1 MKQLI
6 FDELSLQDIQEIA
19 ICVARGIVAYE
30 WLDVDGITLDPEINR
45 QLENIMGR
53 LINTPVTLMNDATVW
68 SRAIYPL
75 LTLAENNEVMAWSQ
89 VPLSAT
95 YPHVELS
102 GVTDGALAP
111 NFAGE
116 PTLPYFVVVEAK
128 RIVEAKN
135 PCIQL
140 YGQLLAVARLHYE
153 QDQQTSQEI
162 FGCYTISDS
171 WTFIRAMVEQIDT
184 ESPHLTIESS
194 REYIEKIE
202 AETILRI
209 LNRILIKVQES
220 RLEE

>member
-45 QLENIMGR
+45 Q
-53 LINTPVTLMNDATVW
+53 
-68 SRAIYPL
+68 
-75 LTLAENNEVMAWSQ
+75 NEVMAWSQ

-153 QDQQTSQEI
+153 QDPVIAGLLFEL
-162 FGCYTISDS
+162 
-171 WTFIRAMVEQIDT
+171 W
-184 ESPHLTIESS
+184 
-194 REYIEKIE
+194 
-202 AETILRI
+202 
-209 LNRILIKVQES
+209 LNRLIQKV
-220 RLEE
+220 RT